1 MKYIDENIR
10 IEIKNLIEQSEKIKN
25 NPQKIKSNKSL
36 ISIIK
41 PSKYYKILIDLLNVN
56 DNFETLGYLIRCAL
70 ENKNLLSCD
79 TCGKE
84 LTYSQSFKSVGN
96 FGYHCSR
103 KCAQNDP
110 ILKEHIQN
118 QLTSYYME
126 HYGVTNPM
134 QLSSTVLKS
143 KKTFIEH
150 YGVDNNMKSELG
162 QQAYKKAM
170 QEKYGVDYTWQ
181 LSSVQE
187 SRKNKCLDLYGVEFP
202 LQSVDIRNKTV
213 ETKYKINDGK
223 YCSQKTIEKRLSSF
237 IEHYGVDNNMKSE
250 LGQQA
255 YKKAMQE
262 KYGVDYTWQL
272 SSVQEK
278 SKQTNLNKYGF
289 ENAIKNNE
297 IRKKAFDNRT
307 KSYYYANIHFDSA
320 PELAMY
326 IFLTDNNIKFEY
338 QPDCNFLYEYDNQIH
353 KYFPDFKINDVFY
366 EIKGDHLIDKNTG
379 KWICPWNHDNDGLYE
394 AKHQFILQ
402 HNIVVLT
409 SVKYQQYLDYID
421 KKYGKEYLKRFK
433 KQNIENEV

>member
-36 ISIIK
+36 ISIIR

-96 FGYHCSR
+96 FGHHCSC
-103 KCAQNDP
+103 KCAQNNP

-162 QQAYKKAM
+162 QL
-170 QEKYGVDYTWQ
+170 E
-181 LSSVQE
+181 
-187 SRKNKCLDLYGVEFP
+187 
-202 LQSVDIRNKTV
+202 
-213 ETKYKINDGK
+213 
-223 YCSQKTIEKRLSSF
+223 
-237 IEHYGVDNNMKSE
+237 
-250 LGQQA
+250 

-353 KYFPDFKINDVFY
+353 KYFPDFKIGNSFY
-366 EIKGDHLIDKNTG
+366 EIKGDHFLKKDGTWQN
-379 KWICPWNHDNDGLYE
+379 PFNHQQDPLFE
-394 AKHQFILQ
+394 AKHKCALSNNIIILY
-402 HNIVVLT
+402 
-409 SVKYQQYLDYID
+409 SKDYQKYLDYVNLQ
-421 KKYGKEYLKRFK
+421 YGKDYLKQFK
-433 KQNIENEV
+433 KQNIENQV